1 MSYDKKIYDN
11 GTPTLHK
18 QYLNET
24 FDAAGHL
31 TRLTYNIPEH
41 FNFAYDVIDVL
52 GRTCPE
58 KRAMLHL
65 SNDLEEHTY
74 TFADIARESD
84 KTAAMLAEHGVKRG
98 DRVMLVLKRHWQF
111 WILP

>member
-52 GRTCPE
+52 GRTCP
-58 KRAMLHL
+58 
-65 SNDLEEHTY
+65 
-74 TFADIARESD
+74 
-84 KTAAMLAEHGVKRG
+84 
-98 DRVMLVLKRHWQF
+98 
-111 WILP
+111 